1 MEMTKNTEHSKLYL
15 SEGIRLLY
23 ANSLPG
29 ILITFIAATIM
40 VFTFIDDQSFRAK
53 ITWWLAMT
61 LLLGIRVV
69 DSQMWLRSQSEY
81 KKEKIWLLRF
91 SSGCLLT
98 AVLWSVYAVVFYP
111 QFSIEE
117 LSTTNVILAAMAG
130 GATSVLSGSLLLSS
144 LYNIIILM
152 PMSILL
158 IEQPE
163 HYKHNLGI
171 LGICFT
177 VIMIVSSVR
186 SAKYIKEG
194 ILLRYRNKTLVANM
208 EETIRA
214 RTQEVYEISNK
225 DSLTSLF
232 NRSAFLSAVEA
243 VEQDFRNRKITN
255 FSIFFIDLDG
265 FKNIND
271 TLGHNIGDKVLVT
284 LSARLKSCN
293 DDEAI
298 MCRWGGDE
306 FILLVKDKTYES
318 TSLLA
323 EQITNCFSQPIKL
336 DEHTVTL
343 NATIGISVCPEH
355 DTAVT
360 RLIQL
365 ADIAMYS
372 QKGKYPERYAFYN
385 LDLERNLRRKITLN
399 EALKGALER
408 NEFRLVYQ
416 PIVNA
421 AGEVVSFEALM
432 RWRYQEQEISP
443 VEFIPLMEQSGRI
456 VQVGSWVLEE
466 ACKTLAIMHKR
477 NADTCM
483 CVNISMIQFYD
494 KGFVNNVNRVIE
506 LYNIP
511 GHLLHLEVTESI
523 FQSEQMMINQK
534 VSQLQQRGV
543 KFSVDDFGTGYS
555 SLSVIQ
561 NMNID
566 YIKIDR
572 SFIQHIEQKGL
583 SIVQAM
589 MNISKSLNFSVIA
602 EGVETEKQRQL
613 LEQCGIPYMQGYY
626 FSRPLERQ
634 NALDYLANAQQ
645 DSVEEESCSE
655 EIA

>member
-1 MEMTKNTEHSKLYL
+1 MTKNTEYSNLYL

-23 ANSLPG
+23 TNSLPG

-40 VFTFIDDQSFRAK
+40 VFTFIDNQNLHAK

-61 LLLGIRVV
+61 LLLGLRVI
-69 DSQMWLRSQSEY
+69 DSQMWLRGQPEH

-130 GATSVLSGSLLLSS
+130 GATSILSGSLLLSS

-152 PMSILL
+152 PISLLL
-158 IEQPE
+158 IMQPE

-171 LGICFT
+171 LGFCFT
-177 VIMIVSSVR
+177 AIMMVSSVR

-208 EETIRA
+208 EETIRI

-225 DSLTSLF
+225 DSLTGLY

-243 VEQDFRNRKITN
+243 VEQDFRNHKITN

-271 TLGHNIGDKVLVT
+271 TLGHNIGDKVLMT
-284 LSARLKSCN
+284 LSARLKRCN
-293 DDEAI
+293 DAEVL

-323 EQITNCFSQPIKL
+323 EQITHCFSHPIKL
-336 DEHTVTL
+336 DEHAVTL

-355 DTAVT
+355 DTSVT

-372 QKGKYPERYAFYN
+372 QKGKYPERFAFYN
-385 LDLERNLRRKITLN
+385 LDLERNLHRNITLN

-421 AGEVVSFEALM
+421 AGQVVSFEALL
-432 RWRYQEQEISP
+432 RWRYQGEEISP
-443 VEFIPLMEQSGRI
+443 GEFIPLMEQSGRI

-466 ACKTLAIMHKR
+466 ACKVLAKIHKR

-506 LYNIP
+506 HYAIP

-534 VSQLQQRGV
+534 VSLLQQRGV

-589 MNISKSLNFSVIA
+589 MNISKSLNFKVIA
-602 EGVETEKQRQL
+602 EGVETEKQRL
-613 LEQCGIPYMQGYY
+613 LLAQCNVPYMQGYY

-634 NALDYLANAQQ
+634 KALDYLNNVQQ

-655 EIA
+655 TE

>member
-1 MEMTKNTEHSKLYL
+1 MLYN
-15 SEGIRLLY
+15 
-23 ANSLPG
+23 NSLPG
-29 ILITFIAATIM
+29 ILITFIASTTLA
-40 VFTFIDDQSFRAK
+40 FTFINNNNFNTK
-53 ITWWLAMT
+53 IIWWLIMSLVLA
-61 LLLGIRVV
+61 IRVV
-69 DSQMWLRSQSEY
+69 DTHMWMKSGAECRGH
-81 KKEKIWLLRF
+81 KNWIVRF
-91 SSGCLLT
+91 SIGCLIT
-98 AVLWSVYAVVFYP
+98 AILWSAYAVTFYP
-111 QFSIEE
+111 QFTIEE
-117 LSTTNVILAAMAG
+117 LSSTNVILAAMAG
-130 GATSVLSGSLLLSS
+130 GATSILSASFLLSA

-158 IEQPE
+158 MLQPE
-163 HYKHNLGI
+163 QYKINLGG

-177 VIMIVSSVR
+177 LIMIISSAR
-186 SAKYIKEG
+186 SANYIKET
-194 ILLRYRNKTLVANM
+194 ILLRYRNKTLVSSM
-208 EETIRA
+208 EETIRE
-214 RTQEVYEISNK
+214 RTQEVYVISNI
-225 DSLTSLF
+225 DALTGLY
-232 NRSAFLSAVEA
+232 NRSAFLSAVA
-243 VEQDFRNRKITN
+243 GVEREFEQNHIAG

-271 TLGHNIGDKVLVT
+271 TLGHNVGDKVLIA
-284 LSARLKSCN
+284 LSTRLKSFIGDSN
-293 DDEAI
+293 F

-306 FILLVKDKTYES
+306 FILLVKES
-318 TSLLA
+318 SHDITSELA
-323 EQITNCFSQPIKL
+323 EKIIASLSLPIRL
-336 DEHTVTL
+336 DDQTIAL

-355 DTAVT
+355 DFSIT

-385 LDLERNLRRKITLN
+385 LKLEHSLRRKMTLN

-408 NEFRLVYQ
+408 DEFRLVYQ
-416 PIVNA
+416 PIVDA
-421 AGEVVSFEALM
+421 TGQIVSFEALM

-466 ACKTLAIMHKR
+466 ACQTLAKMHKK
-477 NADTCM
+477 NAEICM
-483 CVNISMIQFYD
+483 CVNISLIQFYD

-506 LYNIP
+506 RYAIP
-511 GHLLHLEVTESI
+511 GHLLHLEVTESL
-523 FQSEQMMINQK
+523 FQSEQMMINEK
-534 VSQLQQRGV
+534 VSQLQQCGV

-589 MNISKSLNFSVIA
+589 MNMSKSLNFSVIA

-626 FSRPLERQ
+626 FSRPLERP
-634 NALDYLANAQQ
+634 NALAYINPA
-645 DSVEEESCSE
+645 VEQESCSE
-655 EIA
+655 FA